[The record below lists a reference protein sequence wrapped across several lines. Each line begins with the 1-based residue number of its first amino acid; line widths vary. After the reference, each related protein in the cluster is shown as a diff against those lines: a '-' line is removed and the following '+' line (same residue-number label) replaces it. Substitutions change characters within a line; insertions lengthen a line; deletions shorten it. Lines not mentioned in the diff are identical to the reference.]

1 MRLWMSDK
9 KNNLAEKIEKV
20 TTTEF
25 LNKKKEASRKIK
37 EAAEKAEK
45 DLEEADKKE
54 SEANQEPE
62 DTSEMIVGLCEYLR
76 GHKTKKAKKETVN
89 IFETHCFGKRTKKY
103 RAAQIWPT
111 HKEENEKGATFT
123 DWVDYWDEGMPCK
136 RRGF

>member
-1 MRLWMSDK
+1 LKKVNFIWENAAKMRLWMSDK

-25 LNKKKEASRKIK
+25 LNKKKEASRKFK

-54 SEANQEPE
+54 SEAKEPE

-76 GHKTKKAKKETVN
+76 G
-89 IFETHCFGKRTKKY
+89 
-103 RAAQIWPT
+103 
-111 HKEENEKGATFT
+111 
-123 DWVDYWDEGMPCK
+123 
-136 RRGF
+136 